1 MQALSN
7 SAIEPGIHQFKIS
20 MTLFG
25 TMRRPASKQI
35 VTVLASTR
43 NGAKRILKS
52 FYPRS
57 SSYEIIEKSA

>member
-1 MQALSN
+1 MHALSN

-25 TMRRPASKQI
+25 TMRRPAFKQI
-35 VTVLASTR
+35 VTVLASTK
-43 NGAKRILKS
+43 NGAKRIVKS

-57 SSYEIIEKSA
+57 SSYEVIEKSL

>member
-1 MQALSN
+1 MHALSN
-7 SAIEPGIHQFKIS
+7 SAIEPGIHQFKVS

-35 VTVLASTR
+35 VTVLASTK
-43 NGAKRILKS
+43 NGAKRIVRS

-57 SSYEIIEKSA
+57 SSHEVIEKPA